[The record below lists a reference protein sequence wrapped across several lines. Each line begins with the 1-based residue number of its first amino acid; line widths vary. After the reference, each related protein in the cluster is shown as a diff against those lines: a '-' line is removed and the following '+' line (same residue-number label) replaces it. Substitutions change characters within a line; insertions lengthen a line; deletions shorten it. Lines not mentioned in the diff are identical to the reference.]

1 MSKKKVSKETSVEYK
16 GEASLVEV
24 EALELSQRLCTMS
37 NQLFA
42 CYLGQELV
50 GKSFIN
56 GQIFGIPIYGKI
68 QNFKLTQSVEQMVE
82 EMNLDEQKPFLITK
96 NTKFKFINNA
106 PSERVE
112 AIKENTKEEIKLGGL
127 DSQIKT
133 MKELASMALT
143 VPNIYTELNIPPPR
157 GILLHGPPGTGKTVL
172 AKTVANEITSNVI
185 NLSSTLISKYVGET
199 ENNIHSIFNQAKETA
214 PSVIFI
220 DEIDA
225 LCPSRD
231 SGVEDYLKRI
241 VSSFLTELDGLNN
254 DSRVL
259 IIATTNRPNILD
271 PSLRRPGRFDKE
283 LEIPVPSRSD
293 RLKIAE
299 VISESMSK
307 LQISSEDLQVIAER
321 THGFVGADL
330 AALFRET
337 AMKVISRFN
346 NGGELRAT
354 LQDFLSG
361 INEMAPSALRDLVIE
376 VPKVYW
382 NDIGGYENVKLQI
395 RQAVEWPLKHP
406 EAFERLGIKPPK
418 GILLYGP
425 PGCSKTMMAK
435 AVATES
441 QLNFIAIKGPELFSK
456 YVGDTEKAIR
466 EIFRKARTCAP
477 SVIFIDEIDALGSQR
492 QGSDNTVN
500 DRVLCTLLNEMDGIE
515 VLKDV
520 TILAAT
526 NRPDIIDKALVR
538 PGRIDRMI
546 YIPPPD
552 LNARVCILQIAT
564 RKMPIDKDVDLGK
577 IAGLMERYSG
587 AEVTLV
593 PREAAILALS
603 ENIDAQIVQNK
614 HFTTA
619 LVSVVPRITQQ
630 VISQYE
636 NFKIS

>member
-1 MSKKKVSKETSVEYK
+1 
-16 GEASLVEV
+16 
-24 EALELSQRLCTMS
+24 MS

-96 NTKFKFINNA
+96 KYYLFSTKFKFINNA

-564 RKMPIDKDVDLGK
+564 RKMPIDKDVDLSK

>member
-1 MSKKKVSKETSVEYK
+1 
-16 GEASLVEV
+16 
-24 EALELSQRLCTMS
+24 MS

-42 CYLGQELV
+42 CYLGQELI
-50 GKSFIN
+50 GKSFFN

-68 QNFKLTQSVEQMVE
+68 QNFKLTQNIEQMIE
-82 EMNLDEQKPFLITK
+82 DMNFDEQKPFLITK
-96 NTKFKFINNA
+96 KYYLSSTKFKFINNA
-106 PSERVE
+106 PSERAE

-172 AKTVANEITSNVI
+172 AKTVANEITANVI
-185 NLSSTLISKYVGET
+185 TLSSTLISKYVGET
-199 ENNIHSIFNQAKETA
+199 ENNIHSVFTQAKETA
-214 PSVIFI
+214 PAVIFI

-354 LQDFLSG
+354 LQDFLSV

-492 QGSDNTVN
+492 QGSDNVVN

-552 LNARVCILQIAT
+552 LNARVSILQIAT
-564 RKMPIDKDVDLGK
+564 RKMPIDNDVDLSK
-577 IAGLMERYSG
+577 IAALMERYSG

-619 LVSVVPRITQQ
+619 LLSVVPRITQQ
-630 VISQYE
+630 VIGQYE